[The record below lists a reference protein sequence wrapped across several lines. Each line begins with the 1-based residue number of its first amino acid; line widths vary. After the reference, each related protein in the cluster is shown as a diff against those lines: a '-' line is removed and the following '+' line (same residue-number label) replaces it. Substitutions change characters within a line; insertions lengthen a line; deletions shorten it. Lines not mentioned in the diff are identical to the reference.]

1 MASFFSFLYSVLP
14 SRIATVGLVAVLVFA
29 GACRQAPLESS
40 APTVVAED
48 SGTLLPPNERWGE
61 LFTAVQLGGVFPDS
75 KTFVDCIPTAPTGAI
90 LADYAAAKDAPGF
103 DLRAFVLEHFN
114 LPPEPATNFQSDSSR
129 GITAHINALW
139 PVLTRDPD
147 PEGRGSLIAL
157 PHAYIVPGGRFR
169 EIYYWDSYFT
179 MLGLRAAGRTD
190 MIENMVD
197 NFAYLIDTIGFIPNG
212 NRTYYLTRSQ
222 PPFFAGMVGILAQA
236 KADDQIYVKYLPQL
250 RREYDWWMRGSTE
263 LSADNPAVLHTVRMP
278 DGSVLNR
285 YYDRGDYPR
294 AESYRED
301 VETARASGRDAAT
314 VYRHLRSGAESGWD
328 YSGRWFKD
336 GKTLATIQ
344 TTDIVP
350 PDLNAL
356 LFHLERTLAR
366 GYRLSGDSAQAEK
379 MAELALARET
389 ALRKYSWDAASGAY
403 QDYEFPNRR
412 LTGRLSLAT
421 VYPLYFGMADTAE
434 AAAVAEL
441 IERRF
446 LRAGGVL
453 TTLDDTGEQWDAPN
467 GWPPLQWLTVQ
478 GLRRYGYDALAD
490 RVAARWMELNERVYA
505 NVYKMVEK
513 YNVVDM
519 ALLAGGGEYPV
530 QDGFGWSNGVYL
542 GLEAEVAVPATD

>member
-1 MASFFSFLYSVLP
+1 MAP
-14 SRIATVGLVAVLVFA
+14 AA
-29 GACRQAPLESS
+29 GA
-40 APTVVAED
+40 TD
-48 SGTLLPPNERWGE
+48 NLLPPNERWGE
-61 LFTAVQLGGVFPDS
+61 LFTAVQLGSVFSDS
-75 KTFVDCIPTAPTGAI
+75 KTFVDCIPGEPTEKI
-90 LADYAAAKDAPGF
+90 LAAYAETKDDPDF
-103 DLRAFVLEHFN
+103 DLRTFVLTYFD
-114 LPPEPATNFQSDSSR
+114 LPPEPATNFKSDSTRS
-129 GITAHINALW
+129 ITEHIKALW

-157 PHAYIVPGGRFR
+157 PHPYIVPGGRFR

-179 MLGLRAAGRTD
+179 MLGLRASGRTD

-197 NFAYLIDTIGFIPNG
+197 NFGYLIDTIGFIPNG

-236 KADDQIYVKYLPQL
+236 KTDEQVYVTYLPQL
-250 RREYDWWMRGSTE
+250 QREYDWWMQGRAE
-263 LSADNPAVLHTVRMP
+263 LSAANPAVLHTVRMP

-301 VETARASGRDAAT
+301 VETAQASGRDAAT

-328 YSGRWFKD
+328 YTSRWFAD

-366 GYRLSGDSAQAEK
+366 GYRLAGDSTRAER

-389 ALRKYSWDAASGAY
+389 ALRKYCWDPTVGAY
-403 QDYEFPNRR
+403 QDYEFPAQRQ
-412 LTGRLSLAT
+412 TGRLSLAT
-421 VYPLYFGMADTAE
+421 VYPLYFGMADDAE
-434 AAAVAEL
+434 AAAIAKL
-441 IERRF
+441 IEKQF
-446 LRAGGVL
+446 LRSGGVL
-453 TTLDDTGEQWDAPN
+453 TTLAATGEQWDAPN

-478 GLRRYGYDALAD
+478 GLRRYGHTALAD
-490 RVAARWMELNERVYA
+490 RVATRWMDLNERVYA
-505 NVYKMVEK
+505 NVFKMVEK

-542 GLEAEVAVPATD
+542 GMEAEVAVPTPE